1 MANFQNNVM
10 TDVGRIMFAE
20 VEIGAVFVPTK
31 IVMGSGRIP
40 AGKTERT
47 MTAVVAPEA
56 TLEISGKQKTND
68 GYAIISGVYSN
79 EDITEDFYFRELA
92 LYAKA
97 GEDGEEVLFSYGNA
111 GEAADYMPAYT
122 SGTPVQRQIDLAFY
136 IGNDAQVDLTIAD
149 GVYVT
154 MDQLQVELDE
164 ALTDKIGQPNGI
176 ASLDGEGK
184 VPADQLPT
192 MDYIPTS
199 EKGVANGVAT
209 LDSAGKVPSA
219 QLPDSIGEDISAVQ
233 SSVTALGKDLYDWW
247 VYASDTME
255 YTCVTPADMST
266 KPYTYTET
274 VKDSGGTVAATLVT
288 TCNADGSYTET
299 LTRGDETVTRTWS
312 KTGNTYKRGAWS

>member
-1 MANFQNNVM
+1 MANFQDNVL
-10 TDVGRIMFAE
+10 TDVGKIVMAE
-20 VEIGAVFVPTK
+20 VEVGAILVPTK
-31 IVMGSGRIP
+31 LVMGSGRIP

-68 GYAIISGVYSN
+68 GYAIFSGVYSN

-97 GEDGEEVLFSYGNA
+97 GEDGDEVLFSYGNA

-136 IGNDAQVDLTIAD
+136 VGNDTQVDLTIAD

-154 MDQLQVELDE
+154 MDQLQVELDS

-176 ASLDGEGK
+176 ASLDSSGK
-184 VPADQLPT
+184 VPADQLPE
-192 MDYIPTS
+192 MNYIPTS
-199 EKGVANGVAT
+199 EKGAASGVAT
-209 LDSAGKVPSA
+209 LDSSGKLTEA
-219 QLPDSIGEDISAVQ
+219 QLPDSVEDDIA
-233 SSVTALGKDLYDWW
+233 ALGKKLYNWW
-247 VYASDTME
+247 VYAADTMA
-255 YTCVTPADMST
+255 YTCVTPADTST

-274 VKDSGGTVAATLVT
+274 VKDSGGAVAATLVT

-299 LTRGDETVTRTWS
+299 LTRGDETVTRTWTKS
-312 KTGNTYKRGAWS
+312 GNTYERGAWS